1 MDHAFILSAIVIAS
15 RAHTRTPSLL
25 SARLLLSLHFL
36 MLVPIGLVFSIHDS
50 TEEVAIQKM
59 IDATQRMITI
69 GNQGGGGEEVRA
81 FLTQG
86 EAG

>member
-1 MDHAFILSAIVIAS
+1 
-15 RAHTRTPSLL
+15 
-25 SARLLLSLHFL
+25 
-36 MLVPIGLVFSIHDS
+36 LVFSIHDS